1 MTANNLGKVRLG
13 WWASHDYKRR
23 SVEHDLQSWPGWAGF
38 MRLFEKADN
47 PPYPRDSK
55 KYAMLKD
62 SRRYAI
68 IIFETGCREME
79 AVKLKPSQFRWDEDS
94 ILVENAPVLKK
105 GRRATRDILI
115 KLDDKNPL
123 GYSLVEYLEAC
134 EPDEYLMPGLK
145 KFSREVE
152 PWRHVS
158 PKTVYNRITEM
169 SPELWPH
176 ALRGYRAS
184 MLVNE
189 RGFSVQNLMK
199 WFSWRNADSAVHYT
213 ATKDMAEA
221 MGIDRIPQGR
231 G

>member
-1 MTANNLGKVRLG
+1 MTANNSSKVRIG
-13 WWASHDYKRR
+13 WWATHDYKRR
-23 SVEHDLQSWPGWAGF
+23 SIEHDLPSWPGWDGF
-38 MRLFEKADN
+38 MKLIEGSKDA
-47 PPYPRDSK
+47 PYPGDSE
-55 KYAMLKD
+55 KYAT
-62 SRRYAI
+62 

-145 KFSREVE
+145 KFSREEE
-152 PWRHVS
+152 PWRHAS